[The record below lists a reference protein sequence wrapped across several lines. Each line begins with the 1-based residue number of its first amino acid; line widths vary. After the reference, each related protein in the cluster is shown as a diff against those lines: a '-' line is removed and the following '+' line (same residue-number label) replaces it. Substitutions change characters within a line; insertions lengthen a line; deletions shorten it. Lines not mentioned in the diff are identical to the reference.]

1 MLLAVSGVAVL
12 AMGIYLVLEVGRSSD
27 IGSAPIASRT
37 VEPVPEST
45 PPPAPIKPER
55 IRKPPRAPAKVEAV
69 PDEPEPVAEP
79 ATPAQESKITSGTSM
94 ARMAPDLEVNR
105 ELQEQMAA
113 ANKAYDRQR
122 MDEARSHAEKVLAQA
137 PDNARMLRVMV
148 SSWCIEGESDQAT
161 KWFAK
166 LAEGDRDAMRTRCER
181 YGVTL
186 P

>member
-12 AMGIYLVLEVGRSSD
+12 AMGIYLALEVGRSSD
-27 IGSAPIASRT
+27 TGSAPVASRT
-37 VEPVPEST
+37 VQPVPEST
-45 PPPAPIKPER
+45 PPPEPTKPTER
-55 IRKPPRAPAKVEAV
+55 IRKPPRPDKVEPV
-69 PDEPEPVAEP
+69 KDDPEPVAEP
-79 ATPAQESKITSGTSM
+79 ALPAQKEKIIAGANM
-94 ARMAPDLEVNR
+94 ARVAPDLEVNR
-105 ELQEQMAA
+105 EMQEQMAA

-122 MDEARSHAEKVLAQA
+122 MDEARSHAEKVLAQT

-166 LAEGDRDAMRTRCER
+166 LAEGDRDAMRSRCER
-181 YGVTL
+181 YGVTF